1 MPPIVFIQ
9 TDIYSLVA
17 LALGTG
23 IFGVLMTWL
32 FMRRRHQTALVIQ
45 PEDQGSMYLLFS
57 RISHRLKTVG
67 EVIRG
72 HLHGFTDEIPQDAER
87 WRVARKAIRDE
98 ASELD
103 TLVNR
108 LDLVVR
114 LGMAEQP
121 LIFEPVNVPRLLE
134 DLMVDLG
141 PAADARGMVLGGIIS
156 SSGPNGSHVISADPM
171 ALREVFSNLM
181 ENAVKHNRPGTEI
194 SAEVKQHDGRLQVR
208 IVDNGKGL
216 PTDLLG
222 TIFEKGSR
230 SYRPGMVR
238 GTGMGLYLC
247 KTLVELHGGEISV
260 SSQNG
265 TGTEFQIS
273 LPLRR
278 VD

>member
-9 TDIYSLVA
+9 TDIYSLVS
-17 LALGTG
+17 LALGTCV
-23 IFGVLMTWL
+23 FGVVVTWYLMK
-32 FMRRRHQTALVIQ
+32 RRQPRLPVFQ
-45 PEDQGSMYLLFS
+45 PESQGDMYLLFS

-72 HLHGFTDEIPQDAER
+72 HLHGFSDDLPQDAER
-87 WRVARKAIRDE
+87 WRVARRAITDE
-98 ASELD
+98 ASQLD

-114 LGMAEQP
+114 LGMAEHP
-121 LIFEPVNVPRLLE
+121 LVFEPVNVPRLLE

-141 PAADARGMVLGGIIS
+141 PAADAKGMVLGGVVS
-156 SSGPNGSHVISADPM
+156 SVWSNGSQVISADPL
-171 ALREVFSNLM
+171 ALREVFSALL
-181 ENAVKHNRPGTEI
+181 ENAVKHNQPGTEI
-194 SAEVKQHDGRLQVR
+194 SAEVKEKNGRLQVN
-208 IVDNGKGL
+208 IADNGKGM
-216 PTDLLG
+216 PPDLMS

-230 SYRPGMVR
+230 SYRPGIAR

-247 KTLVELHGGEISV
+247 KMLVESHGGEISV

-265 TGTEFQIS
+265 SGTAFQVS

-278 VD
+278 VE

>member
-1 MPPIVFIQ
+1 MPPIVYIQ

-23 IFGVLMTWL
+23 VFGALATWL
-32 FMRRRHQTALVIQ
+32 YLKKRRPVTPVLH
-45 PEDQGSMYLLFS
+45 PEEQSSMYLLFS

-72 HLHGFTDEIPQDAER
+72 HLHGFSDELPQDAER
-87 WRVARKAIRDE
+87 WRVARRAFGDE
-98 ASELD
+98 AAELD

-141 PAADARGMVLGGIIS
+141 PAADARGMLLGGVIS
-156 SSGPNGSHVISADPM
+156 SPRLNESHVISADPL
-171 ALREVFSNLM
+171 ALKEVFSNLM
-181 ENAVKHNRPGTEI
+181 ENAVKHNQPGTEI
-194 SAEVKQHDGRLQVR
+194 SAEVKQHNGRLLVR
-208 IVDNGKGL
+208 LVDNGQGM
-216 PTDLLG
+216 PPDLLSA
-222 TIFEKGSR
+222 TFEAGSR
-230 SYRPGMVR
+230 SYRPGMAK

-247 KTLVELHGGEISV
+247 KMLIELHGGEISV
-260 SSQNG
+260 SSQDG
-265 TGTEFQIS
+265 VGTEFQVS

-278 VD
+278 IE

>member
-1 MPPIVFIQ
+1 MLPIVFIQ

-17 LALGTG
+17 LALGTC
-23 IFGVLMTWL
+23 IAGVFITWL
-32 FMRRRHQTALVIQ
+32 FMRRRHQTAPVF
-45 PEDQGSMYLLFS
+45 PSDGQGSMYLLFS

-72 HLHGFTDEIPQDAER
+72 HLHGFTDEPPQDAER

-98 ASELD
+98 ASQLD

-121 LIFEPVNVPRLLE
+121 LVFEPVNVPRLLE

-141 PAADARGMVLGGIIS
+141 PAADAKGMVLGGIVS
-156 SSGPNGSHVISADPM
+156 HSASDGSHIISADPM

-194 SAEVKQHDGRLQVR
+194 SAEVKQHNGRLQVR
-208 IVDNGKGL
+208 IVDNGKGV
-216 PTDLLG
+216 PSDLLSS
-222 TIFEKGSR
+222 IFEMGSR
-230 SYRPGMVR
+230 NYRPGVVR
-238 GTGMGLYLC
+238 GTGMGLYLS
-247 KTLVELHGGEISV
+247 KMLVELHGGEILV
-260 SSQNG
+260 SSQSG
-265 TGTEFQIS
+265 AGTEFQIS

>member
-1 MPPIVFIQ
+1 
-9 TDIYSLVA
+9 
-17 LALGTG
+17 
-23 IFGVLMTWL
+23 
-32 FMRRRHQTALVIQ
+32 
-45 PEDQGSMYLLFS
+45 MYLLFS
-57 RISHRLKTVG
+57 RTSHRLKTVG

-72 HLHGFTDEIPQDAER
+72 HLHRFSDELPQDAER
-87 WRVARKAIRDE
+87 WRVARKAISDE
-98 ASELD
+98 ASQLD

-121 LIFEPVNVPRLLE
+121 LVFEPVNVPRLLE

-141 PAADARGMVLGGIIS
+141 PAADARGMVLGGIVS
-156 SSGPNGSHVISADPM
+156 SSWSNGSQVISADPM

-194 SAEVKQHDGRLQVR
+194 SAEVKEKDGRLQVC
-208 IVDNGKGL
+208 IADNGQGMPADVL
-216 PTDLLG
+216 S

-230 SYRPGMVR
+230 NYRPGIAR

-247 KTLVELHGGEISV
+247 KMLVELHGGEISV
-260 SSQNG
+260 SSQNDSG
-265 TGTEFQIS
+265 TAFQVS

-278 VD
+278 VE